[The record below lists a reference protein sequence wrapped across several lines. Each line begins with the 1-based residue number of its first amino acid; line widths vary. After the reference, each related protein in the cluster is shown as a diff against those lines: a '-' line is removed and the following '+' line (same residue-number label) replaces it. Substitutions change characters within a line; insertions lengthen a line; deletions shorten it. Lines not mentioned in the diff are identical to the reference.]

1 MPIPTQ
7 SLMIAAIGALM
18 GGAAVALAARRGTID
33 ALRSAEKILADAKR
47 SADEAIEEGAMMGEL
62 EAQRR
67 RQEANRAA
75 ETLRHR
81 LHRYKRRLFAL
92 RASYRSA
99 LAELQGA
106 RAGLEARERAF
117 DERERARDH
126 AKVELE
132 SAIRDQRDAL
142 GAIAGVGVDEA
153 RRQLKEGLREEVRA
167 EAAWEMQRQ
176 RELASQH
183 AQEAAR
189 HVIVAAIERCAV
201 ERSAEHTV
209 SVVPIADESMKGR
222 VIGRDGRNIR
232 AFESAT
238 GVDLLVDD
246 QPDCLVLSA
255 YDPVK
260 REVARRSLAALIE
273 SGRIT
278 PETIDQIVALE
289 HDRLQDVMRAE
300 AERVIS
306 DLEIGPVDPEIV
318 RLLGLLRFRT
328 SYTQNVLY
336 HSHEVALL
344 TDHLAAE
351 VGLSYPHELCR
362 RAGLFHDIGKGIDR
376 AGPHAGL
383 GAEIVRQYGEDELV
397 CEAIAGHHDSRGA
410 ASPLVSLVAAADAIS
425 ASRPG
430 ARRQTVAQ
438 YVDRLTKLE
447 ELGASLPGVHRCYA
461 VQAGRE
467 VRVLVHPQEVDDRQA
482 RILAGQLAGRIS
494 DEIRF
499 PGEIKVT
506 VIRECK
512 AVTYA
517 H

>member
-1 MPIPTQ
+1 MPIPTE
-7 SLMIAAIGALM
+7 SLLIAAIGAVL
-18 GGAAVALAARRGTID
+18 GGGAVALAARRGTIE
-33 ALRSAEKILADAKR
+33 ALRGAEKVLAEAKR
-47 SADEAIEEGAMMGEL
+47 RADEAIEEGAIKGEL
-62 EAQRR
+62 EAQRLLR
-67 RQEANRAA
+67 EANRAA
-75 ETLRHR
+75 EARRRR

-92 RASYRSA
+92 RAAYRSA
-99 LAELQGA
+99 LAELEVE
-106 RAGLEARERAF
+106 RAEAESRERSMDARER
-117 DERERARDH
+117 DRDRSE
-126 AKVELE
+126 VELQE
-132 SAIRDQRDAL
+132 AIRDQREAL
-142 GAIAGVGVDEA
+142 GAIAGTGVEEA

-167 EAAWEMQRQ
+167 EAAWETRRQ
-176 RELASQH
+176 RELASQR

-189 HVIVAAIERCAV
+189 QVIVAAIERCAV
-201 ERSAEHTV
+201 ERSAEHSV
-209 SVVPIADESMKGR
+209 SVVPIADETMKGR

-260 REVARRSLAALIE
+260 REVARLALGALIE
-273 SGRIT
+273 NGRIT
-278 PETIDQIVALE
+278 PETIDRIVGSE
-289 HDRLQDVMRAE
+289 RDRLLEVMRAE
-300 AERVIS
+300 AQRVIS
-306 DLEIGPVDPEIV
+306 ELEIGPVHPEIV
-318 RLLGLLRFRT
+318 ALLGRLRFRT

-336 HSHEVALL
+336 HSQEVALL
-344 TDHLAAE
+344 TDHLAVE

-383 GAEIVRQYGEDELV
+383 GAEIARHHGEDELV
-397 CEAIAGHHDSRGA
+397 VEAIAGHHDGGGT
-410 ASPLVSLVAAADAIS
+410 ASPLVSLVSAADAIS
-425 ASRPG
+425 GSRPG
-430 ARRQTVAQ
+430 ARRQTVAH

-447 ELGASLPGVHRCYA
+447 EMGAGMSGVHRCYA

-482 RILAGQLAGRIS
+482 RILAGCLAGRIS

-506 VIRECK
+506 VIRETK

-517 H
+517 N